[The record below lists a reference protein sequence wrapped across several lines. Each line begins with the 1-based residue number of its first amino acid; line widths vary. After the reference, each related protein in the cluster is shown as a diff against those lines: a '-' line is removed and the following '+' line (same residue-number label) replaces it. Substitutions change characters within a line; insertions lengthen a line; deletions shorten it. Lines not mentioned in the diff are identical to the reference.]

1 MAYTFSFW
9 PIIKRVYRFSWWQ
22 TTVKL
27 GGVFQLIHFNYVRWK
42 NFLSTG
48 NNFTEIQLDRNST
61 TLIIGENGAGKS
73 TILDAI
79 CFGLFGKPFRNIKKG
94 QLLNSVNESN
104 CVVEVEFKVGGKDV
118 KVIRGIK
125 PNKFEIYINGKMYNQ
140 DANARDY
147 QKYLEQQILKLNYR
161 SFTQVVILG
170 SSTFVPFMQLKARHR
185 REVVEEILDIQI
197 FSLMN
202 MILKQRLKTIEADY
216 RELDYKQSLTSEKL
230 KLKRKYIQD
239 LQDNRRKLIEEKT
252 LLVSINEEE
261 VFKKKRKIA
270 DLQDDIES
278 MHEKISNST
287 KITNQFDKLNDLNS
301 QLKTK
306 HKSHKKL
313 VKFFEEN
320 EDCPV
325 CQQHIDEVYKD
336 TMISRENEKSDK
348 LTVGIKE
355 LADKLEATKVK
366 ISVINEVNQNIQS
379 NNVEIAKENSSIGEL
394 EKFNATL
401 QTEVKQLE
409 EGHVDQGDHE
419 QVESLNEEFK
429 MVSDEKEK
437 LREEKV
443 YAEAARSMLTDQG
456 IKTKIIKQ
464 YLPIMNKLIN
474 TYLSSMEF
482 YVNFTLD
489 ENFDETIK
497 SRYRDDFT
505 YASFSEGEKM
515 RIDLALLFTWRAVA
529 KMKNSTNTNLLIL
542 DEIFDSSLDGTGT
555 DEFLKI
561 LNTLGDENVFVISHK
576 QDALA
581 DKFRST
587 VKFEKIKNFSHISE

>member
-1 MAYTFSFW
+1 L
-9 PIIKRVYRFSWWQ
+9 IIFK
-22 TTVKL
+22 
-27 GGVFQLIHFNYVRWK
+27 YVRWK

-48 NNFTEIQLDRNST
+48 NNFTEIQLDRNPT

-73 TILDAI
+73 TILDAL
-79 CFGLFGKPFRNIKKG
+79 CFGLFGKPFRNINKN
-94 QLLNSVNESN
+94 QLLNTVNASSAM
-104 CVVEVEFKVGGKDV
+104 VEVEFRIGSKEV
-118 KVIRGIK
+118 KVRRGIK
-125 PNKFEIYINGKMYNQ
+125 PNVFEIFINGKMYNQ

-185 REVVEEILDIQI
+185 REVVNEILDIQI
-197 FSLMN
+197 FSIMNLLMRER
-202 MILKQRLKTIEADY
+202 IKQTTADL
-216 RELDYKQSLTSEKL
+216 RENEYQHELADEKITMQE
-230 KLKRKYIQD
+230 KYIED
-239 LQDNRRKLIEEKT
+239 TKKNKKKLITEKT
-252 LLVSINEEE
+252 NLIAGNEEE
-261 VFKKKRKIA
+261 VFKQEAENKILKVTNETYLNQITDTDKVKEQYSKMKDIRSTLIEKKTT
-270 DLQDDIES
+270 
-278 MHEKISNST
+278 NS
-287 KITNQFDKLNDLNS
+287 KML
-301 QLKTK
+301 
-306 HKSHKKL
+306 
-313 VKFFEEN
+313 KFFEDN
-320 EDCPV
+320 DNCPT
-325 CQQHIDEVYKD
+325 CEQPLNNSEE
-336 TMISRENEKSDK
+336 MISAKQKEIDKFAKALDELQDVLSKSKNRQTEISGILEK
-348 LTVGIKE
+348 IR
-355 LADKLEATKVK
+355 A
-366 ISVINEVNQNIQS
+366 NEVKAAQS
-379 NNVEIAKENSSIGEL
+379 SSSIREL

-401 QTEVKQLE
+401 TSEIEALQSGTVTKE
-409 EGHVDQGDHE
+409 EENKLKKLKKDFSFFD
-419 QVESLNEEFK
+419 
-429 MVSDEKEK
+429 KEK
-437 LREEKV
+437 TKLKEELT
-443 YAEAARSMLTDQG
+443 YSEAARNMLQDTG
-456 IKTKIIKQ
+456 IKTKVIKK

-474 TYLSSMEF
+474 TYLNSMEF

-489 ENFDETIK
+489 ENFNETIK

-587 VKFEKIKNFSHISE
+587 IRFEKVKNFSHVVE

>member
-1 MAYTFSFW
+1 M
-9 PIIKRVYRFSWWQ
+9 
-22 TTVKL
+22 
-27 GGVFQLIHFNYVRWK
+27 IHFNYVRWK

-48 NNFTEIQLDRNST
+48 NNFTEIQLDRSST

-73 TILDAI
+73 TILDAL
-79 CFGLFGKPFRNIKKG
+79 CFGLFGKPFRNINKP
-94 QLLNSVNESN
+94 QLLNSVNASN
-104 CVVEVEFKVGGKDV
+104 CLVEVEFKVGGKDV
-118 KVIRGIK
+118 KVVRGIK
-125 PNKFEIYINGKMYNQ
+125 PNVFEIYINGKMYNQ

-202 MILKQRLKTIEADY
+202 MILKQKLKTIEADH
-216 RELDYKQSLTSEKL
+216 RELEYKESLTSEKL
-230 KLKRKYIQD
+230 TLKKRYIQD
-239 LQDNRRKLIEEKT
+239 IQDNRRKLIEEKT
-252 LLVSINEEE
+252 VLISGNEEE
-261 VFKKKRKIA
+261 IFKKKRKIA
-270 DLQDDIES
+270 DLQDDIEG
-278 MHEKISNST
+278 MHEKISNAT
-287 KITNQFDKLNDLNS
+287 KVVEQFDKLNDLNS

-306 HKSHKKL
+306 HRSHKRL
-313 VKFFEEN
+313 IKFFEEN
-320 EDCPV
+320 EDCPT
-325 CQQHIDEVYKD
+325 CQQHIDEDYKD
-336 TMISRENEKSDK
+336 TMLSKENKKYDK

-366 ISVINEVNQNIQS
+366 INIINEVNKNIQS

-394 EKFNATL
+394 EKFNTTL
-401 QTEVKQLE
+401 DTEVKQLQD
-409 EGHVDQGDHE
+409 GRVDKKDHE
-419 QVESLNEEFK
+419 EVVSLQEEFDT
-429 MVSDEKEK
+429 VSNEKNK

-443 YAEAARSMLTDQG
+443 YSDAVRTMLTDQG

-474 TYLSSMEF
+474 TYLTSMEF

-529 KMKNSTNTNLLIL
+529 KMKNSANTNLLIL

-561 LNTLGDENVFVISHK
+561 LNTLSDENIFVISHK

-587 VKFEKIKNFSHISE
+587 IRFEKVKNFSHITE